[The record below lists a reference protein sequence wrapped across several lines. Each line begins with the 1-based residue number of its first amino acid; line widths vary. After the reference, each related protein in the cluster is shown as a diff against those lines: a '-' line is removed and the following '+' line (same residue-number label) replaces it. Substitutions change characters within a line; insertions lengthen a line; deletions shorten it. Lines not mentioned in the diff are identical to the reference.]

1 MSIDLKKDFKHLYQ
15 PPSGRFVEVDV
26 PEFAYLAIDGH
37 GDPNTSRDYTA
48 AVEALYT
55 SAYSVRAVFKKR
67 TGTDFVVGPLEGLW
81 SSPDPADFVNGTK
94 GNWDWTMLI
103 ALPAAVS
110 TDDTSLGLTA
120 AAAKKAHLP
129 ITGIRRLTLREGL
142 SCREAVK
149 IELFPDE
156 L

>member
-1 MSIDLKKDFKHLYQ
+1 MDLKEDCN
-15 PPSGRFVEVDV
+15 PPSRPPAGRCVEVDV
-26 PEFAYLAIDGH
+26 PECAYLAIDGH
-37 GDPNTSRDYTA
+37 GDPNTSRDYAA
-48 AVEALYT
+48 AVEALST
-55 SAYSVRAVFKKR
+55 SAYAVRAVFKKR

-81 SSPDPADFVNGTK
+81 SSPDPADFVNGNK